1 MFFFSPTHS
10 FKVGWLFPLQI
21 HTTGPGKNEQHAAAI
36 CANFPMRPQCGVY
49 YYEMH
54 VLSKGT
60 DGYITIGFSTAES
73 HVDRVPGK
81 KSAFI
86 TYSIVFFWPTFS
98 IGYQGESWGYQG
110 DSGNVYAGSTRGTQY
125 GPGFT
130 TGDIV
135 GCGINFANGTAFYT
149 KNGAFLGVAFNH
161 LDQSAEYYPCIG
173 LRTPGE
179 SITVNFGNEPFLYDI
194 NQYIKVSLLLQ
205 LLSCMKA

>member
-1 MFFFSPTHS
+1 
-10 FKVGWLFPLQI
+10 
-21 HTTGPGKNEQHAAAI
+21 
-36 CANFPMRPQCGVY
+36 MRPQCGVY

-54 VLSKGT
+54 VLSKGN

-81 KSAFI
+81 EKRAYYHCILLNLLFLFLSL
-86 TYSIVFFWPTFS
+86 
-98 IGYQGESWGYQG
+98 GYQGESWGYQG

-149 KNGAFLGVAFNH
+149 KNGAFLGVAFNR

-194 NQYIKVSLLLQ
+194 NQYIKVSLLL
-205 LLSCMKA
+205 LLSSIMYESLSFSLMYIGPKDQGVGRDWQTNLGYHHDHFQHQQHL